1 MQISRDVQIRLGSGV
16 VPFNSTGAM
25 RPLASVFRSVKN
37 CRRNRTSAADHH
49 GKSTP
54 ESRHHSRNGGGG
66 ARLKRGRKAG
76 DWEVYLIVSSRLP
89 KTYVGVTTDFSRR
102 LKQHNGI
109 LKGGA
114 KACSGGRPWS
124 LACIIRGFKDRSEAC
139 EFESRWKIAS
149 RKMPRKKKELCAA
162 NPVLEHRQT
171 ALDHV
176 RRWFDWSSL
185 QIEWKANSS

>member
-1 MQISRDVQIRLGSGV
+1 
-16 VPFNSTGAM
+16 M
-25 RPLASVFRSVKN
+25 RPLSSLFRSVKN
-37 CRRNRTSAADHH
+37 CRRNGTSAADNH
-49 GKSTP
+49 GKITP
-54 ESRHHSRNGGGG
+54 ESSAPSSSSSLRNHSQNRGGVGGGG
-66 ARLKRGRKAG
+66 ARLKRRKKAG

-162 NPVLEHRQT
+162 KPLLEHRQA

-176 RRWFDWSSL
+176 CRSFDWSCL
-185 QIEWKANSS
+185 QIKWKANSS